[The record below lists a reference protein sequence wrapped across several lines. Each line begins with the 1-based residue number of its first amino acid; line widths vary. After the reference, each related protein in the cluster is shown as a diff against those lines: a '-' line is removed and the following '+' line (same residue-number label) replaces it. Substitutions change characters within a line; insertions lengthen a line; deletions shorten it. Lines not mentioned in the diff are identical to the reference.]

1 MSERDRFL
9 ALLARAASDPG
20 IKLSE
25 QDAAGLLRRYDA
37 GEIDAHD
44 LPLAPDEQVNRDDLL
59 GKTAAALLLLLLLRR
74 RTPARLSRVML
85 ERARDR
91 ASDRFETVARHAAD
105 LYANTKMTLA
115 EWQRSLDDM
124 VRGQLAAQ
132 AMLGAGTADLGGAAL
147 ARLRADIQTQ
157 AAFVSRFADDVAIR
171 ALRGRPM
178 SAAEMGARAALY
190 AGAAYGLYF
199 YAHEATEGA
208 GREGYVSKYTA
219 RDDRHT
225 CTRCHAAEGYYLPT
239 DGPYPGS
246 VCLGRSRCRCVRTL
260 EYNPT
265 EYRRLM
271 GAA

>member
-20 IKLSE
+20 IKLDE
-25 QDAAGLLRRYDA
+25 TEAADLLRRYDA
-37 GEIDAHD
+37 GEIDASD

-59 GKTAAALLLLLLLRR
+59 GKAAAALLLLLLLGRR
-74 RTPARLSRVML
+74 NPDGVARVML

-105 LYANTKMTLA
+105 LRAAGQLTLS
-115 EWQRSLDDM
+115 EWQRALDDQ

-132 AMLGAGTADLGGAAL
+132 AMLGVGTAAIGGAAL
-147 ARLRADIQTQ
+147 ARLRTDVQIQ
-157 AAFVSRFADDVAIR
+157 AAYVSRFADDAAIR
-171 ALRGRPM
+171 ALRDKPM

-199 YAHEATEGA
+199 YSHEATEGA
-208 GREGYVSKYTA
+208 GREGYVVEYKSVDSPT
-219 RDDRHT
+219 T
-225 CTRCHAAEGYYLPT
+225 CRPCHAAEGYYLPT

>member
-9 ALLARAASDPG
+9 TLLARAAADPG
-20 IKLSE
+20 IRLTE
-25 QDAAGLLRRYDA
+25 AEAADLLRRYDA
-37 GEIDAHD
+37 GEIDAAD

-59 GKTAAALLLLLLLRR
+59 GMAVALIF
-74 RTPARLSRVML
+74 LSTLVGGSPQEVSRAYL
-85 ERARDR
+85 GRARDAASDVFETQARRLAEDYHHRR
-91 ASDRFETVARHAAD
+91 ASLAD
-105 LYANTKMTLA
+105 
-115 EWQRSLDDM
+115 WQRDM
-124 VRGQLAAQ
+124 DATVRGLMTAQ
-132 AMLGAGTADLGGAAL
+132 AMMGANTVKL
-147 ARLRADIQTQ
+147 AFAVLVRLRADINAQ
-157 AAFVSRFADDVAIR
+157 AAYVSRFADDVAIR
-171 ALRGRPM
+171 ALRGKPM
-178 SAAEMGARAALY
+178 SAGEMGARAALY

-208 GREGYVSKYTA
+208 GREGYVSKYAA
-219 RDDRHT
+219 RDDRNT

-260 EYNPT
+260 EYNPA